1 MTEPTE
7 PPVDE
12 ELEAEIV
19 RAILILDIEPVP
31 DLGDAPENEPQE
43 EYVEAPA

>member
-1 MTEPTE
+1 VTEPTE

-19 RAILILDIEPVP
+19 RVILVLDVEPIP
-31 DLGDAPENEPQE
+31 DLGDAPDGEPQE